1 MYELLYTSNIGFS
14 VLMGGSN
21 KVNTTY
27 AALGGIFVAA
37 ICIVLLLITRKNG
50 KTKVGGDVLVNR
62 NDPKKDYIT
71 WELMSFPDEWKDG
84 DKLIF
89 TVKEHKLDKEES
101 K

>member
-1 MYELLYTSNIGFS
+1 MHELFYTSNIGFS

-27 AALGGIFVAA
+27 AALGGVFVAVV
-37 ICIVLLLITRKNG
+37 CIILLLITRK
-50 KTKVGGDVLVNR
+50 KTYKNGGDVLVNR